1 MLAELDVLVDSDV
14 TLETDSLTELLA
26 EADSE
31 ATLEADSLATLLV
44 DTDSSTLS
52 ISIIF
57 LE

>member
-1 MLAELDVLVDSDV
+1 MLVEADSEATLDA
-14 TLETDSLTELLA
+14 DSLTELFA